1 MGWPTDCS
9 LPKCFVAFVRSV
21 APIKLYTVAVSCA
34 TTTQHFRA
42 GSSSTSPKTT
52 KPLCSPFTAKW
63 RRRHKPPA
71 GDFWDDNWDKAAEQ
85 KKSVRPIAFFVLCHH
100 HQIKSAEN
108 DNKERKS

>member
-63 RRRHKPPA
+63 RRRHKPVNEVEMVQSLEEL
-71 GDFWDDNWDKAAEQ
+71 DEQ
-85 KKSVRPIAFFVLCHH
+85 GGGRRFN
-100 HQIKSAEN
+100 IKYYATLL
-108 DNKERKS
+108 